1 MNKMW
6 DIVIIGAGPAGLG
19 AAIESSKRGAK
30 VLLVD
35 ENKLPGGQLFKQI
48 HKFFGSKEHYA
59 GLRGNQ
65 IGEKLIGEALANGV
79 HYMGETICQ
88 GFTDE
93 GEIILNREGRIELI
107 KSKAI
112 ILATGGIE
120 KGLPFKNWTLPG
132 VMTAGCA
139 QTFANIHGIR
149 VGQEILV
156 IGSGNVGLITAYQL
170 IQAGMKIKGIVEFQD
185 NITGYEVHLNKIRKL
200 GIPLYTS
207 HTILEALGE
216 DHVIGGKI
224 VDLNNGDEKIIEC
237 DTIILAVGLRTNS
250 RIAVSLGCKTIY
262 NEAFGGM
269 IPIHDK
275 RMETTIKNIFIAGD
289 LSAIE
294 EASTALD
301 EGRIAGL
308 SAAQNLGYMV
318 KDEEIEL
325 INKRLLELRSGFFG
339 QKRKDF
345 KEEIIRRHNHDA

>member
-1 MNKMW
+1 MW

-19 AAIESSKRGAK
+19 AAIEASKVGAK

-59 GLRGNQ
+59 GLRGYQ
-65 IGEKLIGEALANGV
+65 IGEKLIGEALANGIT
-79 HYMGETICQ
+79 YMGETICQ
-88 GFTDE
+88 GFTDDGDIVLNKV
-93 GEIILNREGRIELI
+93 GEIEFI

-120 KGLPFKNWTLPG
+120 KGLPFKNWTIAG

-139 QTFANIHGIR
+139 QTFANVHGIK
-149 VGQEILV
+149 VGQEVLV

-170 IQAGMKIKGIVEFQD
+170 IQAGMKIKGIVEFQE

-200 GIPLYTS
+200 GIPLFTS
-207 HTILEALGE
+207 HTIVEALGK

-224 VDLNNGDEKIIEC
+224 VDLNNGEEKVIEC

-250 RIAVSLGCKTIY
+250 RTAVSLGCKTIY

-269 IPIHDK
+269 IPLHDE
-275 RMETTIKNIFIAGD
+275 RMCTSVKNIFVAGD
-289 LSAIE
+289 ITAIE

-308 SAAQNLGYMV
+308 AAAQNLGYMV
-318 KDEEIEL
+318 KDKEIAL
-325 INKRLLELRSGFFG
+325 INKRLVELRSGFFG

-345 KEEIIRRHNHDA
+345 KEEILRRHHHEA

>member
-1 MNKMW
+1 MW

-19 AAIESSKRGAK
+19 AAVEASKVGAK

-59 GLRGNQ
+59 GLRGYQ
-65 IGEKLIGEALANGV
+65 IGEKLIGQALANGV
-79 HYMGETICQ
+79 SYKGETICQ

-93 GEIILNREGRIELI
+93 GDIILNKVGKIEFI

-139 QTFANIHGIR
+139 QTFANVHGIK

-170 IQAGMKIKGIVEFQD
+170 IQAGMKIKGIVEYQEK
-185 NITGYEVHLNKIRKL
+185 ITGYEVHLNKIRKL
-200 GIPLYTS
+200 GIPLYTN
-207 HTILEALGE
+207 HTIIEATGD
-216 DHVIGGKI
+216 DHVKAARII
-224 VDLNNGDEKIIEC
+224 DLVSNEEKIIDC
-237 DTIILAVGLRTNS
+237 DTILLAVGLRTNS
-250 RIAVSLGCKTIY
+250 RLAINLGCKTIY
-262 NEAFGGM
+262 NENFGGL
-269 IPIHDK
+269 IPLHDE
-275 RMETTIKNIFIAGD
+275 RMCTSVKNIFVAGD
-289 LSAIE
+289 ITAIE
-294 EASTALD
+294 EANTALD

-308 SAAQNLGYMV
+308 AAAQNLGYKV
-318 KDEEIEL
+318 EDKEIKL
-325 INKRLLELRSGFFG
+325 INQRLVELRSGFFG

-345 KEEIIRRHNHDA
+345 KQEIIRRHHHEA

>member
-1 MNKMW
+1 MW

-19 AAIESSKRGAK
+19 AAIEASKTGAK

-93 GEIILNREGRIELI
+93 VEIILNKESGLELI

-139 QTFANIHGIR
+139 QTFANIHGIQ
-149 VGQEILV
+149 VGHEILV

-170 IQAGMKIKGIVEFQD
+170 IQAGMKIKGIVEFQE

-207 HTILEALGE
+207 HTIVEALGK

-224 VDLNNGDEKIIEC
+224 VGLNDGHEKTINC

-250 RIAVSLGCKTIY
+250 RIAASLGCKTIY

-269 IPIHDK
+269 IPLHDN
-275 RMETTIKNIFIAGD
+275 RMETTKKNIFVAGD
-289 LSAIE
+289 LTAIE

-308 SAAQNLGYMV
+308 AAAQNLGYLV
-318 KDEEIEL
+318 ADSDIEVINQRL
-325 INKRLLELRSGFFG
+325 IELRSGFFG

-345 KEEIIRRHNHDA
+345 KQEILRRHHHEA